1 MIETGLEQGM
11 IDMNRCLAG
20 LVQKGE
26 ITVENAFAHS
36 VNPKGLERLM

>member
-11 IDMNRCLAG
+11 IDMNRTLAE

-26 ITVENAFAHS
+26 ITVENAFS
-36 VNPKGLERLM
+36 YSNNPKGLEHLM